1 MGASS
6 SSSSGRDDDDH
17 DEEQQSLLGS
27 TASSLKSRLGLAAP
41 PPPPP
46 PKNFCERITRIELNY
61 STRLAGFASCFIL
74 GWMLSLMAISS
85 FGSLLLGN
93 PLPFAFKYTLGN
105 VLSMGSFC
113 FLQGPAR
120 QLQGMCSADRRV
132 CTFCYLLSLALTL
145 YFVFALQSKVLTV
158 LGIAAQ
164 MVAAVFYAL
173 SYLPTGLRYG
183 ITRRIFGIG
192 M

>member
-1 MGASS
+1 MKTWRLGFNLCSKIDSISS
-6 SSSSGRDDDDH
+6 H
-17 DEEQQSLLGS
+17 SL
-27 TASSLKSRLGLAAP
+27 ASSLAV
-41 PPPPP
+41 
-46 PKNFCERITRIELNY
+46 TR
-61 STRLAGFASCFIL
+61 R
-74 GWMLSLMAISS
+74 
-85 FGSLLLGN
+85 N